1 MLTEFYARNF
11 RGFKEI
17 KIQELKRINV
27 FTGVNGCGKT
37 SLLEI
42 LFLLAGANNARLVMS
57 LYNFRNESEIV
68 PGYDRFFKDIFYDL
82 DISNSIE
89 LWSRGGFSENT
100 KTTKRTLNITPTE
113 SKLNEFGDEKI
124 AGLKFDFRGP
134 NGPKQGSIYWEIET
148 QSVESSAKTTV
159 KHRLTIKTPPS
170 RDAMPGYFTSPYY
183 REVWAQAHKL
193 LTDLT
198 KQGNMKP
205 VIDKLNIIEPSLRNL
220 LPLSE
225 QGISVIYAD
234 IGRENLLPVS
244 LLGGGFANMLH
255 IILDASVIKD
265 GIFLIDEIEDGLHF
279 SISRKLIEFLFTI
292 SEKNNIQIFI
302 STHSE
307 EILGAFANV
316 ATKSNFSDIGLFRL
330 SKKEGV
336 GKATLFTIDE
346 IVSSREMNAELR

>member
-1 MLTEFYARNF
+1 MLKEFYARNF

-17 KIQELKRINV
+17 KIKNLKRINV
-27 FTGVNGCGKT
+27 FTGANGCGKT

-42 LFLLAGANNARLVMS
+42 PFLLAGANNAQLVIS
-57 LYNFRNESEIV
+57 LYNFRNESELI

-89 LWSRGGFSENT
+89 LWSRGEFRKNL
-100 KTTKRTLNITPTE
+100 KTTKRTLKITPTE
-113 SKLNEFGDEKI
+113 SKFDELGQEKI
-124 AGLKFDFRGP
+124 NGLKFDFRGP
-134 NGPKQGSIYWEIET
+134 NGPKQGKIFWESET
-148 QSVESSAKTTV
+148 QSVDSSVKTQV
-159 KHRLTIKTPPS
+159 KHRLTVKTPQS
-170 RDAMPGYFTSPYY
+170 KDSMQCYFASPYY
-183 REVWAQAHKL
+183 TGVWGQAHRL

-198 KQGNMKP
+198 KKGKMRSLIENLK
-205 VIDKLNIIEPSLRNL
+205 IIESSLENL

-225 QGISVIYAD
+225 QRISVIYAD

-255 IILDASVIKD
+255 IILDASVIQN

-279 SISRKLIEFLFTI
+279 SIISKLIEFLFTI
-292 SEKNNIQIFI
+292 SEKNNIQLFV

-307 EILGAFANV
+307 EIINAFVNA
-316 ATKSNFSDIGLFRL
+316 ATKKNFSDIGLFRL

-336 GKATLFTIDE
+336 EKATFFSINE